1 MEEKT
6 MKMYREA
13 YESYVMVCEG
23 YGMESIN
30 FHHFIK
36 NLTDD
41 QLDEYSKLAI

>member
-1 MEEKT
+1 MME
-6 MKMYREA
+6 MYRKA
-13 YESYVMVCEG
+13 YESYLSICKR

-36 NLTDD
+36 NLTED